1 MSNLFKAGF
10 VSYDNTEAR
19 IIDSNELANKKIEAF
34 HEKEM
39 KRQRAMMS
47 SEEGYDE
54 NFHDGD
60 FVPGIE
66 MEQLSQLT
74 EDQSMIGG
82 FDQQPENNDNQFDM
96 EAMQAEID
104 FKIQQAQE
112 QADMIIQQAQADA
125 EQYRL
130 QAIQEGHDEGYNAG
144 YQEGVAAAEALKQEI
159 EEQRGD
165 LEKEYQ
171 QIVDSL
177 EPEMVDVLTQIY
189 EHVFNVDLRDDKGII
204 LHLLKSTLSRIESG
218 NDLIVHVS
226 SDDYDEIMDRKEEL
240 DACIT
245 SPNTTME
252 IIEDPLLKENE
263 CMIESDSGVFDCS
276 LGVELSEVSRKL
288 KLLSFDRKKR

>member
-10 VSYDNTEAR
+10 VSFDQGETR

-34 HEKEM
+34 QEQEL
-39 KRQRAMMS
+39 KRQRAQMA
-47 SEEGYDE
+47 SEEGVE
-54 NFHDGD
+54 EGEEPVD
-60 FVPGIE
+60 FIPGLE
-66 MEQLSQLT
+66 MEQLNQLT
-74 EDQSMIGG
+74 EDQGVIEPMQSP
-82 FDQQPENNDNQFDM
+82 DPQFDM

-112 QADMIIQQAQADA
+112 QADAIIQEANEQADTI
-125 EQYRL
+125 RNN
-130 QAIQEGHDEGYNAG
+130 AIDQGRREGYDAG
-144 YQEGVAAAEALKQEI
+144 YQEGVAAAESLKAEI
-159 EEQRGD
+159 EQQREG

-171 QIVDSL
+171 QLVDEL
-177 EPEMVDVLTQIY
+177 EPEMVDILTQIY
-189 EHVFNVDLRDDKGII
+189 EHVFGIELREDKAII
-204 LHLLKSTLSRIESG
+204 LHLLKSTLSRIEPG
-218 NDLIVHVS
+218 NNLIVHVS
-226 SDDYDEIMDRKEEL
+226 SDDYDEVIDERDSL

-276 LGVELSEVSRKL
+276 LGVELSEISRKL

>member
-1 MSNLFKAGF
+1 MSNLFKGMF
-10 VSYDNTEAR
+10 VNYDDTEKR
-19 IIDSNELANKKIEAF
+19 VIDSNELANKKIEAAR
-34 HEKEM
+34 EQEI
-39 KRQRAMMS
+39 KRQRAQMAQ
-47 SEEGYDE
+47 EEGYE
-54 NFHDGD
+54 EGHGGD
-60 FVPGIE
+60 DFIPGIE

-74 EDQSMIGG
+74 EDQSMLGD
-82 FDQQPENNDNQFDM
+82 FSEPQESNDNQFDM

-104 FKIQQAQE
+104 FKLQQAQE

-125 EQYRL
+125 EQYRQ
-130 QAIQEGHDEGYNAG
+130 QAIESGRQEGYDAG
-144 YQEGVAAAEALKQEI
+144 YQEGVMAAETLKAEI
-159 EEQRGD
+159 ESQRGD

-171 QIVDSL
+171 ALVDEL

-189 EHVFNVDLRDDKGII
+189 EHVFNVDLREDKEII
-204 LHLLKSTLSRIESG
+204 LHLLKSTLSRIEPG
-218 NDLIVHVS
+218 NNLIVHVS
-226 SDDYDEIMDRKEEL
+226 SDDYDDIMDQKEAI